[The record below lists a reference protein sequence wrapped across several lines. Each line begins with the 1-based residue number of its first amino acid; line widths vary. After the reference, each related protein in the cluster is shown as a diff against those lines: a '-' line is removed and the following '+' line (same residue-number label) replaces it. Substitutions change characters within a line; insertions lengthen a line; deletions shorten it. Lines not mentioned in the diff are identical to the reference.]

1 MGQTLRRYSLRNTLC
16 YVSSPAKSVSTSI
29 RIQARLAARL
39 ERAATRLSRGKS
51 WIITRALEEYLAK
64 VGQDTLAAEAR
75 RQSLLASRGSAK
87 ADSFWNDHGN
97 LSGWK

>member
-1 MGQTLRRYSLRNTLC
+1 M
-16 YVSSPAKSVSTSI
+16 SSPAKSVSTSI

-39 ERAATRLSRGKS
+39 ERVATRLSRGKN

-64 VGQDTLAAEAR
+64 VGQDEVAAEAK
-75 RQSLLASRGSAK
+75 RQSLLASRGRAK
-87 ADSFWNDHGN
+87 ADSFWSDHGD

>member
-1 MGQTLRRYSLRNTLC
+1 M
-16 YVSSPAKSVSTSI
+16 SSPAKSVTTSI
-29 RIQARLAARL
+29 RIQVRLAARL

-64 VGQDTLAAEAR
+64 VGQDTLAAEAT
-75 RQSLLASRGSAK
+75 RQSLLASRGRTK
-87 ADSFWNDHGN
+87 ADSFWSDHGD

>member
-1 MGQTLRRYSLRNTLC
+1 M
-16 YVSSPAKSVSTSI
+16 SSPVKSVTTSI

-64 VGQDTLAAEAR
+64 VGQDTLTAEAR
-75 RQSLLASRGSAK
+75 RQSLLASRGRAN
-87 ADSFWNDHGN
+87 ADSFWNDHGD